1 MKSLLKRLSS
11 LAVAAS
17 AIPATALGHP
27 GHAHEAG
34 LLTAVNHAATGL
46 DQLIILFA
54 VAAVAVYAIKRI
66 SK

>member
-1 MKSLLKRLSS
+1 MKSHLKRLSI

-27 GHAHEAG
+27 GHTHETG
-34 LLTAVNHAATGL
+34 ILDAVNHAAIGL

-54 VAAVAVYAIKRI
+54 VGAVAVYAIKRMR
-66 SK
+66 K